1 MQDVSYDNEDLPFAQ
16 VSFVGGESFSF
27 SFSLLISP
35 LSAQVTTSPVAQ
47 AQIFGSDGQQSHYV
61 IQITTK
67 TQTFKICMPPA

>member
-27 SFSLLISP
+27 SFSLLISA

-47 AQIFGSDGQQSHYV
+47 AQIFGSDGQ
-61 IQITTK
+61 
-67 TQTFKICMPPA
+67 